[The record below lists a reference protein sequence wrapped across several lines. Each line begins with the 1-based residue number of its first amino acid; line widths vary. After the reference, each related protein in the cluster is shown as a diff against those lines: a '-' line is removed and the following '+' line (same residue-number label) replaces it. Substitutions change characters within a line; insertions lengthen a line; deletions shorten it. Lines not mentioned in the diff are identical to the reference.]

1 MAKSRRVA
9 KRRVAK
15 KKDGPGN
22 RPLPP
27 GGSEQQ
33 IIRFDMGLPDTLEE
47 AIVLFYALAFG
58 PVRNSVIAKALA
70 LTGMTMPSGDRI
82 TLPKIVPYLVNL
94 ESEGLLNPSDEDPLD
109 FDLGDVEPLECDMDL
124 RWASF
129 EQAQEE
135 GWLRPFGQILQ
146 RVDPAEIP
154 ETSLEYKWSSQR
166 FVSLD
171 HASRDVFLALEAG
184 DQAALTRLIQLC
196 QQDQSIPSPAHVL
209 YPICIDPLHSDYLS
223 LLATEIQVNLLYVG
237 LHSMVRSLCLDH
249 PIFDYARSQIPTLA
263 TGAGHGAFC
272 ALVAHMAERDL
283 LCGQLSNAQAIL
295 GAHPKAVSPLV
306 SGMLALLT
314 GHLGRAKEVFA
325 LAQQEHGK
333 GKRAAQEY
341 LRTFPSVLHAT
352 LLVQSSDIK
361 DRTLARTWLNWV
373 EQSYC
378 PYQASFDCLSDLLAL
393 NRGSTDNRPASLRIG
408 PRTADLEETSFLIL
422 FLLLHYCSRST
433 LSPALRQD
441 LCDSANLMLASL
453 EENQAWWPCYQ
464 VVTLLDKLGIT
475 CDIGIDEATQFFER
489 SGLADLSELWSPKE
503 TWENQLQA
511 LEQLLGQSP
520 GRPSQAGSSAGRGQ
534 RLGWKLK
541 PNWNYDPAAD
551 FGIDTHSEPV
561 LAVVPVEQKLT
572 KRGAWTKGREVALSR
587 VKNYQSEGLHYL
599 LDQDMDVAKLI
610 RARSTRRYYQSS
622 CTLSVSQAL
631 QALVGH
637 ENVFWEDNPLAPVEI
652 TRSEPQIRIVPQGE
666 HLEITLDPTPYEE
679 GQVKTIRV
687 LQDAPL
693 RLRIVPFLPMHKKIA
708 EILGRGGIKLPDS
721 DKAKAIERLQ
731 GLSQHIAIQSN
742 VAMSADHARTVEP
755 DSRPVLRLQ
764 RLGQGLQA
772 EMIVLPLGEGS
783 QRSFAPGQGSRHLI
797 DSLNNTPVQT
807 QRDLDLETDHLNQV
821 LEQVSILRDFPH
833 TNFLWHLDEDPSDA
847 LNLLEQLRALAP
859 ETLTVL
865 WPKGNPITVRT
876 VSSQQFQ
883 ISIRS
888 AQDWFEL
895 DGKVSVD
902 EDLVFKMREFLEHMN
917 QADGSFIR
925 ISDNQYLSLTKQFR
939 HDLNLLRATGK
950 FKGKGNKLQIHPLAA
965 LELDTWRDQVQS
977 FQADRAFNA
986 HMERIRALDSYH
998 PELPSTLQAELRP
1011 YQQEGFVWLARLA
1024 QWGVG
1029 ACLADDMGL
1038 GKTIEALALILLRT
1052 AQGPSLVVAP
1062 TSVCANWVSETHRFA
1077 PTLNPV
1083 RIGIDDQGRRQAILD
1098 ALKPF
1103 DLLVCTYTLLQQEA
1117 DALKDA
1123 HFTTIVLD
1131 EAQAIKNPNTKRS
1144 QAAMALQGDFRMVST
1159 GTPIENRLME
1169 LWNLSRFI
1177 NPGLLGSQKHF
1188 TDRFVRPIE
1197 IHSDK
1202 LARHTLKSLIT
1213 PFVLRRTKSQ
1223 VLEDLPPRTELL
1235 RLVEL
1240 SPEEKAL
1247 HESLRQRAIDR
1258 LERGKS
1264 KAPGQRHL
1272 QVLAELMKL
1281 RRCCCNP
1288 RLVMPSCGLIGSKL
1302 QVFAELV
1309 DELRDNHHKAL
1320 VFSQFVD
1327 HLSLLREHLD
1337 AQGIPY
1343 QYLDGQ
1349 TRPKQR
1355 QERIN
1360 AFQNGQGDLFL
1371 ISLKAGG
1378 TGLNLTAADYVIH
1391 MDPWWNPAVEDQASD
1406 RAHRIGQTRPV
1417 TIYRLV
1423 AQNTI
1428 EEKIVQLH
1436 HQKRDLADS
1445 LLQGTDSAHK
1455 LTANELIALL
1465 KQS

>member
-1 MAKSRRVA
+1 MAKSKRVARRVS
-9 KRRVAK
+9 K
-15 KKDGPGN
+15 KKDSPGN
-22 RPLPP
+22 RPLPS
-27 GGSEQQ
+27 GASKQRAIQ
-33 IIRFDMGLPDTLEE
+33 FDAGLPDTLDE
-47 AIVLFYALAFG
+47 AIVLLYALAFG
-58 PVRNSVIAKALA
+58 PVQNSVIAKALT
-70 LTGMTMPSGDRI
+70 LTGMTMPGGGKI
-82 TLPKIVPYLVNL
+82 TLPRLAPHIIDL
-94 ESEGLLNPSDEDPLD
+94 EREGLLVTSDREYFEFNMD
-109 FDLGDVEPLECDMDL
+109 DVEQLECDVDL

-146 RVDPAEIP
+146 QVDPAELS
-154 ETSLEYKWSSQR
+154 ETTMEYKWDSQR
-166 FVSLD
+166 FVSQD
-171 HASRDVFLALEAG
+171 HASRDMFLALEG
-184 DQAALTRLIQLC
+184 KDQAVLTRLIHLC
-196 QQDQSIPSPAHVL
+196 QQDQQIPSPAHVL

-223 LLATEIQVNLLYVG
+223 RLDTETQIGLLYAG
-237 LHSMVRSLCLDH
+237 LHTKVCSLSLDH
-249 PIFDYARSQIPTLA
+249 PIFDYARSQIQTVAPERARHT
-263 TGAGHGAFC
+263 FS
-272 ALVAHMAERDL
+272 ALVTHLIEHDL
-283 LCGQLSNAQAIL
+283 LCGEPANAQALLNAYPNAAAPVI
-295 GAHPKAVSPLV
+295 

-314 GHLGRAKEVFA
+314 GHLDTAKEAFTQA
-325 LAQQEHGK
+325 HRAHGK
-333 GKRAAQEY
+333 GRKAAREY
-341 LRTFPSVLHAT
+341 LTTLPSVLHTA
-352 LLVQSSDIK
+352 LLVQSSELK

-373 EQSYC
+373 EHSCC
-378 PYQASFDCLSDLLAL
+378 PYQTSFDCLLNLQAL
-393 NRGSTDNRPASLRIG
+393 NQGSTSVGSDSLGIG
-408 PRTADLEETSFLIL
+408 PRTADLEEVSHLIL
-422 FLLLHYCSRST
+422 LLLQHYCSRSEMS
-433 LSPALRQD
+433 LSLQQDFCDIANIVLAVLKEKQAL
-441 LCDSANLMLASL
+441 
-453 EENQAWWPCYQ
+453 WPCYQ
-464 VVTLLDKLGIT
+464 IVTLLDQLELT
-475 CDIGIDEATQFFER
+475 CHISIDEARHFFKT
-489 SGLADLSELWSPKE
+489 SGMADLSKLWAPKE
-503 TWENQLQA
+503 TWENQVQA
-511 LEQLLGQSP
+511 LEQLIGQSP
-520 GRPSQAGSSAGRGQ
+520 GSPSQAGSSAGRVQ

-551 FGIDTHSEPV
+551 FVIDTHDEPV

-572 KRGAWTKGREVALSR
+572 KKGSWTKGREVALNR
-587 VKNYQSEGLHYL
+587 VKNHHSEGLHYL
-599 LDQDMDVAKLI
+599 LGQDKKVAKLI
-610 RARSTRRYYQSS
+610 QTRSSRRYYQAS
-622 CTLSVSQAL
+622 CTLSVSRAL

-637 ENVFWEDNPLAPVEI
+637 ENVFWEDNPLVPVEI
-652 TRSEPQIRIVPQGE
+652 TNSEPQIRIVPQGE
-666 HLEITLDPTPYEE
+666 HLEITLNPTPYEE

-687 LQDAPL
+687 LHDAPN
-693 RLRIVPFLPMHKKIA
+693 RLRTVQFLPMHKKIA
-708 EILGRGGIKLPDS
+708 EILGRGGIHLPDS
-721 DKAKAIERLQ
+721 NKTQAIERLQ

-742 VAMSADHARTVEP
+742 IAMSADHAQTVEP
-755 DSRPVLRLQ
+755 DSRPILRLQ

-797 DSLNNTPVQT
+797 DSLDNTPVQT
-807 QRDLDLETDHLNQV
+807 QRDLDLETDHLNQI
-821 LEQVSILRDFPH
+821 LEQVPILRDFPH

-847 LNLLEQLRALAP
+847 LNLLEQLQALAP

-895 DGKVSVD
+895 DGKVNVD
-902 EDLVFKMREFLEHMN
+902 EDLVFKMREFLDHMN

-939 HDLNLLRATGK
+939 HDLNLLRATGR

-977 FQADRAFNA
+977 FQADKAFNA
-986 HMERIRALDSYH
+986 HMDRVRALDSYH

-1038 GKTIEALALILLRT
+1038 GKTVEALALILLR
-1052 AQGPSLVVAP
+1052 ASQGPTLVVAP
-1062 TSVCANWVSETHRFA
+1062 TSVCANWILETQRFA
-1077 PTLNPV
+1077 PTLRPI
-1083 RIGIDDQGRRQAILD
+1083 RFGIDDQGKRQDVLD
-1098 ALKPF
+1098 TLKPF
-1103 DLLVCTYTLLQQEA
+1103 DLLVATYTLLHQET
-1117 DALKDA
+1117 DALKDV
-1123 HFTTIVLD
+1123 HFSTIVLD

-1197 IHSDK
+1197 IHSDAV
-1202 LARHTLKSLIT
+1202 ARHTLKSLIT

-1240 SPEEKAL
+1240 SPDERAL

-1258 LERGKS
+1258 LEHGQG

-1288 RLVMPSCGLIGSKL
+1288 RLVMPNCGLIGSKL

-1337 AQGIPY
+1337 AQGISY

-1349 TRPKQR
+1349 TPAKKR
-1355 QERIN
+1355 QDRIN
-1360 AFQNGQGDLFL
+1360 DFQNGQGDLFL

-1423 AQNTI
+1423 TQNTI

-1455 LTANELIALL
+1455 LTANDLIALL
-1465 KQS
+1465 KQN